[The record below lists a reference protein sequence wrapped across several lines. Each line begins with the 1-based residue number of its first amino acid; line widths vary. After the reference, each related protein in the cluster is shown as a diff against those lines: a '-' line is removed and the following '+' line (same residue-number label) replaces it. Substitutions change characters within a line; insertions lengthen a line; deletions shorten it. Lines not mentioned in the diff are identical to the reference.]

1 MNFQG
6 LSSPSSTTIL
16 DLEEFQEIG
25 LNNWSDLF
33 MPFFS
38 PLCKRQLSEMAFG
51 VIVTAICGAGV
62 LLEPSFAPA
71 KPYFEDGY
79 LGLTQEELRQKLGTP
94 MAVRSRKAALRVFSY
109 YTFPDWEKYFK
120 NLVSPGNGEDVY
132 TFVRD
137 GIQVRYSFVY
147 IPDLSLREGTNT
159 STLHVQRCEVEFS
172 PAVSLGKIPS
182 LVPEFVPPT
191 ENSAP
196 AFRSNLWVLIFK
208 GPPSPEADFIVKEP
222 GKEKLSWTLAYQM
235 FAINGIPNSLS
246 LQTPIDRLEIT
257 TQSFQ
262 VVRDRQRLTHEPILN
277 PYSPEFQERPPAPLP
292 TKKSIPHP
300 HYED

>member
-1 MNFQG
+1 M
-6 LSSPSSTTIL
+6 T
-16 DLEEFQEIG
+16 
-25 LNNWSDLF
+25 
-33 MPFFS
+33 FFS
-38 PLCKRQLSEMAFG
+38 PFCKRQLSG
-51 VIVTAICGAGV
+51 VALAIIVTTLSGAGF
-62 LLEPSFAPA
+62 LLWPSLSPA

-79 LGLTQEELRQKLGTP
+79 LGLTQEELRETLGTP

-132 TFVRD
+132 TYVRD

-147 IPDLSLREGTNT
+147 IPDLNFSEDKNIP
-159 STLHVQRCEVEFS
+159 TLYVQRCEVEFS
-172 PAVSLGKIPS
+172 PAVSLEKIPS

-208 GPPSPEADFIVKEP
+208 GPPSPEADFIVKEQ
-222 GKEKLSWTLAYQM
+222 GKEKLSWSLAYQM
-235 FAINGIPNSLS
+235 FAINGIPNYLS
-246 LQTPIDRLEIT
+246 VQTPIDRLEIT
-257 TQSFQ
+257 TQSLQ
-262 VVRDRQRLTHEPILN
+262 IVKARQRLTHEPILN
-277 PYSPEFQERPPAPLP
+277 PYSPEFQQRPSAPSP
-292 TKKSIPHP
+292 TIKSIPQP